1 MFFLAIYL
9 NKPKNIV
16 NLLYGGLDES
26 FEKKF
31 VQDKQ
36 INLTD
41 NIFINKKKIK
51 TIKIDIIKHKN
62 K

>member
-9 NKPKNIV
+9 KNSKNIV
-16 NLLYGGLDES
+16 NLLYGGLDEC

>member
-9 NKPKNIV
+9 KNPKNIV
-16 NLLYGGLDES
+16 NLLYGGLDEC
-26 FEKKF
+26 FEKKS

>member
-1 MFFLAIYL
+1 MFFWQFIWI
-9 NKPKNIV
+9 NSKNIV

-51 TIKIDIIKHKN
+51 TIKIAIIKHKN

>member
-1 MFFLAIYL
+1 M
-9 NKPKNIV
+9 
-16 NLLYGGLDES
+16 LYGELDEC

-51 TIKIDIIKHKN
+51 TIIIAIIKHKN

>member
-1 MFFLAIYL
+1 MFSSIETSKEWAPILSALTKEISS
-9 NKPKNIV
+9 KNIV

-36 INLTD
+36 INQ
-41 NIFINKKKIK
+41 K
-51 TIKIDIIKHKN
+51 
-62 K
+62 

>member
-1 MFFLAIYL
+1 MSVL
-9 NKPKNIV
+9 K
-16 NLLYGGLDES
+16 
-26 FEKKF
+26 KKF

-41 NIFINKKKIK
+41 NIFIYKKKIK

>member
-1 MFFLAIYL
+1 MRVL
-9 NKPKNIV
+9 K
-16 NLLYGGLDES
+16 
-26 FEKKF
+26 KKF

-51 TIKIDIIKHKN
+51 TIIIDIIKHKN

>member
-1 MFFLAIYL
+1 MSVL
-9 NKPKNIV
+9 
-16 NLLYGGLDES
+16 
-26 FEKKF
+26 KKKL